1 MMNRLSKLKEDK
13 SGRLA
18 ARMQILVAAIAE
30 IQRFDQVVTVS
41 QTLITM
47 PSGQTQEVST
57 IHFGL
62 GASYFV
68 SRRMVSERSRWKARW
83 ELAMDLSKLHCP
95 W

>member
-1 MMNRLSKLKEDK
+1 MMDRLSKLKEDK

-47 PSGQTQEVST
+47 PSGQTQEYLPF
-57 IHFGL
+57 IL
-62 GASYFV
+62 G
-68 SRRMVSERSRWKARW
+68 
-83 ELAMDLSKLHCP
+83 
-95 W
+95 